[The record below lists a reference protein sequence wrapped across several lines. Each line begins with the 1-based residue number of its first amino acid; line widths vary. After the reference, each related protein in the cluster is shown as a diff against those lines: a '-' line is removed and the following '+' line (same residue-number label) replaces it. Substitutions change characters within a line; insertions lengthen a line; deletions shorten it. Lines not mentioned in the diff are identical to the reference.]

1 MILLAIGAGLSQAGP
16 PPAAAAESTSFSI
29 NLFWVIVAAL
39 NFLVFFGI
47 VSRLAFG
54 PLSGM
59 LAERKTRIEQ
69 GLRDAEQAARDRAAG
84 QAEHEQ
90 IILAARRESND
101 LIARAQKAAQERRDA
116 DIAATRVELQRLHEQ
131 AVADI
136 AAERDH
142 ALAELRAQ
150 VADLALDA
158 AGHVIGETM
167 TGARQKRL
175 VEEFLRDRSVSGGAG
190 PAGGRGN

>member
-1 MILLAIGAGLSQAGP
+1 VILLAIGAGLSGAGP

-69 GLRDAEQAARDRAAG
+69 GLRDAEQAARDRAAA
-84 QAEHEQ
+84 QVEHEQ
-90 IILAARRESND
+90 IILAARRESNE
-101 LIARAQKAAQERRDA
+101 LIARAQKAAQELRDA

-167 TGARQKRL
+167 TDARQKRL

-190 PAGGRGN
+190 TAGGRGN